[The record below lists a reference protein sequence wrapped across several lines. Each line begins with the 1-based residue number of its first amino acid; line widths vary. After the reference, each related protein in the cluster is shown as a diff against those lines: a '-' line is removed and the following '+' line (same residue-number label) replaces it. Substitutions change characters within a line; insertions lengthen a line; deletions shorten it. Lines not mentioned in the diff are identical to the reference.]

1 MLADTEGLDLD
12 DAARI
17 VGCWNGLA
25 KRGVDGGRLDE
36 VDAAPMHRAV
46 AFARNIKESKQLAL
60 QFEQVSRQLAT
71 STDPMTPDLRVE
83 ASHVDGTFPMA
94 QRVRELEQENREL
107 RRANEVLKRAASFFG
122 AELDRQHKK

>member
-1 MLADTEGLDLD
+1 EQGHLTDYKVLILAVDTNAIGASFQQMLADTEGLDLD

-36 VDAAPMHRAV
+36 VDAAPMRRAV

-60 QFEQVSRQLAT
+60 QFEQVSR
-71 STDPMTPDLRVE
+71 
-83 ASHVDGTFPMA
+83 
-94 QRVRELEQENREL
+94 
-107 RRANEVLKRAASFFG
+107 
-122 AELDRQHKK
+122 